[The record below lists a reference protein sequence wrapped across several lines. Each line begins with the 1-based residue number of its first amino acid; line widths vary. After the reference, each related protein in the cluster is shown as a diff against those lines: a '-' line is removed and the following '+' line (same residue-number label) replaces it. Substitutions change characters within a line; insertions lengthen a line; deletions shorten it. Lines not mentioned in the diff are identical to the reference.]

1 MLSWCLWLTVRRPLS
16 RGERIFQGIAAM
28 WYPQKAAVCAHLLV
42 RAKVWVSA
50 AQLFISL
57 WFLQACLG
65 ASGLYRDA
73 SIHWIIQDCKAKR
86 KHRSIQPGQKIQHRC
101 CYCDTKVFGR
111 VGEAKSIKPH
121 HDTAVTSSTLRWD
134 LPLPHSSQSCRMLLG
149 GLLRGIP
156 ITCLNQ
162 SIARGRAGHSVTQVL
177 SLLRLL

>member
-1 MLSWCLWLTVRRPLS
+1 ML
-16 RGERIFQGIAAM
+16 QGIAAM
-28 WYPQKAAVCAHLLV
+28 WYPQKAAVCAHLLG
-42 RAKVWVSA
+42 RAKVQVSA

-57 WFLQACLG
+57 WFVQACLG

-101 CYCDTKVFGR
+101 CYRDTRVFGR

-121 HDTAVTSSTLRWD
+121 HDTAVTSSTLHWD
-134 LPLPHSSQSCRMLLG
+134 LPLPYSSQSCRMLQCPTTHQ
-149 GLLRGIP
+149 LLRGIP

-162 SIARGRAGHSVTQVL
+162 GIARGRAGHSVTQVL